1 VDQLIKNMTEAHC
14 CRSCGSTRS
23 LPVIDLGLQPL
34 ANNLLR
40 PEDLGKPEPR
50 FPLAVF
56 VCADCWLM
64 QITDT
69 VPPVDL
75 FSDYIYFSSFS
86 DAMLKHA
93 KAAVEKH
100 ITEKKLGKNSF
111 VIEIASNDGYLLKN
125 FVQAGVPC
133 LGFEP
138 AANIAEVARKNGVE
152 THCDFFGKET
162 ASGLRDQKGRADLI
176 LGNNVFAHAPGTN
189 DFVAGVAELLKPDG
203 WVVFEFPYGV
213 EMIEKVEFDTIYH
226 EHVYYFTLTP
236 LIPLFARHGMDIFH
250 VERLPIHGGS
260 LRLYACKKGAESI
273 RATVAETLEAEA
285 GLGVT
290 SPAYYQ
296 RFSDHAA
303 RVKAD
308 LSAFLAEQK
317 KAGRRVAA
325 YGASAKGSTLLNYI
339 GEAAG
344 SLEFIADR
352 STYKQGR
359 LSPGLHVPVVSAE
372 ELAVRA
378 PDYAVLLV
386 WNFADEVMA
395 QQQTFRAKGGRFVIP
410 LPKLTVA

>member
-1 VDQLIKNMTEAHC
+1 VDQLIKNMPEAHC
-14 CRSCGSTRS
+14 CRSCGSSRS

-40 PEDLGKPEPR
+40 PEDLGKPEPL

-100 ITEKKLGKNSF
+100 IAEKKLGMDSF

-138 AANIAEVARKNGVE
+138 AANIAEVARDNGVE
-152 THCDFFGKET
+152 THCEFFGQNT
-162 ASGLRDQKGRADLI
+162 AAALRQDKGRADLI
-176 LGNNVFAHAPGTN
+176 LGNNVFAHAPDTN

-213 EMIEKVEFDTIYH
+213 EMIERVEFDTIYH
-226 EHVYYFTLTP
+226 EHVYFFTLTP

-250 VERLPIHGGS
+250 VEQLPIHGGS
-260 LRLYACKKGAESI
+260 MRLYACKKGVETI
-273 RATVAETLEAEA
+273 RSTVKQALDAEAE
-285 GLGVT
+285 LGVT
-290 SPAYYQ
+290 SSAYYQ
-296 RFSDHAA
+296 RFSDQAA
-303 RVKAD
+303 RVKTD
-308 LSAFLAEQK
+308 LIAFLAEQK
-317 KAGRRVAA
+317 QAGKRVAA

-344 SLEFIADR
+344 TLEFIADR

-359 LSPGLHVPVVSAE
+359 LSPGLHIPIVPAE
-372 ELAVRA
+372 ELAARA

-386 WNFADEVMA
+386 WNFAEEVMA
-395 QQQTFRAKGGRFVIP
+395 QQQDFRAKGGRFVIP
-410 LPKLTVA
+410 LPKLKVV

>member
-1 VDQLIKNMTEAHC
+1 MDQLIKNMSEAHC
-14 CRSCGSTRS
+14 CRSCGSTHS
-23 LPVIDLGLQPL
+23 LPVINLGLQPL

-64 QITDT
+64 QITDA

-125 FVQAGVPC
+125 FVKAGVPC

-138 AANIAEVARKNGVE
+138 AANIADVARKNGVE
-152 THCDFFGKET
+152 THCEFFGKET
-162 ASGLRDQKGRADLI
+162 ASKLRDQKGRADLI
-176 LGNNVFAHAPGTN
+176 LGNNVFAHAPDTN

-236 LIPLFARHGMDIFH
+236 LLPLFARHGLDIFH

-260 LRLYACKKGAESI
+260 LRLYACKKGTETIRSTVKEGVKAE
-273 RATVAETLEAEA
+273 V

-296 RFSDHAA
+296 RFSEQAA
-303 RVKAD
+303 KVKSD
-308 LSAFLAEQK
+308 IITFLSEQK
-317 KAGRRVAA
+317 EAGKRVAA
-325 YGASAKGSTLLNYI
+325 YGASAKGSTLLNFI
-339 GEAAG
+339 GDAAG

-359 LSPGLHVPVVSAE
+359 LSPGLHIPIVLAE
-372 ELAVRA
+372 ELAQSA
-378 PDYAVLLV
+378 PDIALLLV
-386 WNFADEVMA
+386 WNFAEEVIA
-395 QQQTFRAKGGRFVIP
+395 QQQTYRDGGGKFAIP
-410 LPKLTVA
+410 LPQLRIV

>member
-1 VDQLIKNMTEAHC
+1 MDQLIKNMPEAHC
-14 CRSCGSTRS
+14 CRSCGSTHS
-23 LPVIDLGLQPL
+23 FPVINLGLQPL
-34 ANNLLR
+34 ANNLLH
-40 PEDLGKPEPR
+40 PADLGKPEPF

-56 VCADCWLM
+56 VCGDCWLM

-86 DAMLKHA
+86 DAMLRHA

-100 ITEKKLGKNSF
+100 IAEKKLGKDSF

-125 FVQAGVPC
+125 FVEAGVPC

-138 AANIAEVARKNGVE
+138 AANIAKVAQKNGVE
-152 THCDFFGKET
+152 THCEFFGKST
-162 ASGLRDQKGRADLI
+162 ASALRDQKGRADLI
-176 LGNNVFAHAPGTN
+176 LGNNVFAHAPNTN

-260 LRLYACKKGAESI
+260 LRLYACKKGVEPI
-273 RATVAETLEAEA
+273 RPVVKETLDAEE

-290 SPAYYQ
+290 GQAYYQ
-296 RFSDHAA
+296 RFSEQAA
-303 RVKAD
+303 KVKSD
-308 LSAFLAEQK
+308 LIAFLAEQK
-317 KAGRRVAA
+317 QAGKRVAA
-325 YGASAKGSTLLNYI
+325 YGASAKGSTLLNYV

-344 SLEFIADR
+344 SVEFIADR
-352 STYKQGR
+352 STYKHGL
-359 LSPGLHVPVVSAE
+359 LSPGLHIPIVPAE
-372 ELAVRA
+372 ELQARA
-378 PDYAVLLV
+378 PEYAALLV
-386 WNFADEVMA
+386 WNFAEEVKR
-395 QQQTFRAKGGRFVIP
+395 QQATYLEKGGRLVVP
-410 LPKLTVA
+410 LPKLHIL